1 MLNFGASHH
10 KRHLLIQLFQM
21 RLLCFQQ
28 PPLHTKRSVDMQNLF
43 MTRGQKTTFFGQ
55 KYLDHFDNVRS
66 PAAPPPF
73 GHLKQERGL
82 SKRRVL

>member
-1 MLNFGASHH
+1 
-10 KRHLLIQLFQM
+10 
-21 RLLCFQQ
+21 
-28 PPLHTKRSVDMQNLF
+28 MQNLF

-73 GHLKQERGL
+73 GHLKQESRGL